1 MKYQSDDSNMMNGM
15 RVKLTFTFSAIGTC
29 ALIFISISGLT
40 PKELPKEACII
51 LQVEGL
57 CIDGGEVSIDNK
69 EKGYVMFMRNDADA
83 DKYRYKYYRDEVLIP
98 FIQSTRKEYDGF
110 SNESNLPI
118 PEDLTAVSWCD
129 GDIAQVASIVDD
141 LDKFSKNK
149 IIANKHSASR
159 TGVEQAADTSKVFP
173 MLKKLEDTYTVS
185 DLSADQCPMK
195 RIVQQ
200 AFVKLHEEQ
209 RFL

>member
-1 MKYQSDDSNMMNGM
+1 MYSF
-15 RVKLTFTFSAIGTC
+15 LFS
-29 ALIFISISGLT
+29 
-40 PKELPKEACII
+40 
-51 LQVEGL
+51 
-57 CIDGGEVSIDNK
+57 GGGVSIGNK

-118 PEDLTAVSWCD
+118 PEDLTAVSLCD

-141 LDKFSKNK
+141 LDKFSKNE

-159 TGVEQAADTSKVFP
+159 TRVEQAADTSKLFS
-173 MLKKLEDTYTVS
+173 MLKNLKIHILCPTY
-185 DLSADQCPMK
+185 LQ
-195 RIVQQ
+195 INVQ
-200 AFVKLHEEQ
+200 
-209 RFL
+209 